1 MRKLGVA
8 VKYVSLVEDT
18 YEDSETVVRCVGGL
32 TDWDYIGICSKCRQ
46 RWSGWS

>member
-8 VKYVSLVEDT
+8 VKHVSLVEDT

-32 TDWDYIGICSKCRQ
+32 TDGFKEGLGLHRDVL
-46 RWSGWS
+46 